1 MSKIIGID
9 LGTTN
14 SCVSVME
21 AGGAKVIANPEGG
34 RTTPSVVAF
43 KNGEIIVGDAAKRQM
58 VTNPDTVYSVKRL
71 MGTDEKIKANGKEY
85 TPEEISAM
93 ILSYMKD
100 YAESLI
106 LDLLTT
112 IDNFERALSVTSDN
126 KDIQNYQKGFNMIHD
141 NLINTLNKYEV
152 KEIECL
158 GLEFD
163 PSFHQA
169 VMTDHVD
176 GKKENEIIE
185 VLQKGYTYKDKVIRP
200 AMVKVNN

>member
-1 MSKIIGID
+1 MEDNKEE
-9 LGTTN
+9 
-14 SCVSVME
+14 VVEVME
-21 AGGAKVIANPEGG
+21 EAKEKKKEK
-34 RTTPSVVAF
+34 
-43 KNGEIIVGDAAKRQM
+43 KNKDK
-58 VTNPDTVYSVKRL
+58 
-71 MGTDEKIKANGKEY
+71 EKIKELEEKVKELEDKNIRV
-85 TPEEISAM
+85 TAEMVNSLRRKEEENNR
-93 ILSYMKD
+93 LLK
-100 YAESLI
+100 YASENLI
-106 LDLLTT
+106 LEIIGT
-112 IDNFERALSVTSDN
+112 IDNFERALSIKSDN
-126 KDIQNYQKGFNMIHD
+126 EDIINYQKGFEMIYS
-141 NLINTLNKYEV
+141 NLVNTLNKYEV

>member
-1 MSKIIGID
+1 MEENKEEVIETIGEEKKKEEKPKKEKKNKDKELINELQNKIKELEDKNIRV
-9 LGTTN
+9 TAEMVN
-14 SCVSVME
+14 SLRRKE
-21 AGGAKVIANPEGG
+21 EEN
-34 RTTPSVVAF
+34 T
-43 KNGEIIVGDAAKRQM
+43 
-58 VTNPDTVYSVKRL
+58 RL
-71 MGTDEKIKANGKEY
+71 MK
-85 TPEEISAM
+85 
-93 ILSYMKD
+93 
-100 YAESLI
+100 YASESLI

-112 IDNFERALSVTSDN
+112 IDNFERALSVTSEN
-126 KDIQNYQKGFNMIHD
+126 QDIQNYQKGFNMIHD

-163 PSFHQA
+163 PTYHQA
-169 VMTDHVD
+169 VMTEHVD